1 MFLLLCKMRLSIL
14 IVRVVIASL
23 NAIAILLGC
32 YLSGTQQQN
41 IYMIIYCGF
50 FSFGFFFLERMKKT
64 HWVNFVY
71 CMHCLVQYNHVGSH

>member
-1 MFLLLCKMRLSIL
+1 MFLLLCKMCLSIL

-50 FSFGFFFLERMKKT
+50 FSFGIFFFRKDEKDTLSK
-64 HWVNFVY
+64 F
-71 CMHCLVQYNHVGSH
+71 CLLHALFSAV